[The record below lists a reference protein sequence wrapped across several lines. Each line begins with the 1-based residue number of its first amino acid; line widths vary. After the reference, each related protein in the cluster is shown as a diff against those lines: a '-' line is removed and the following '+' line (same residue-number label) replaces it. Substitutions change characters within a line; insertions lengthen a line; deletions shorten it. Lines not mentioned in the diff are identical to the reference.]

1 MAANLDTSPD
11 WRTAAGDDVTRPDEL
26 QLFVALNALLDR
38 RFELTQHTWSPILRY
53 PQRSHP
59 CRK

>member
-26 QLFVALNALLDR
+26 QLFVAFNTILDR
-38 RFELTQHTWSPILRY
+38 RFELTQHTWSDRARELDAFRPG
-53 PQRSHP
+53 P
-59 CRK
+59 

>member
-26 QLFVALNALLDR
+26 QLFVAFNTILDR
-38 RFELTQHTWSPILRY
+38 RFELTQHTWSDRAGRLDAFRPA
-53 PQRSHP
+53 P
-59 CRK
+59 